1 MMQTSVEEVNLEGIP
16 PAFHHVVRE
25 YGREMFLLVWNT
37 GMATEAVQRLMQL
50 AQKHQS
56 KAGLTDTAAVASA
69 YNQVATLL
77 AQSQGWQQDIVQ
89 ECDQAIRRAF
99 ALSGDTTGSLVKL
112 H

>member
-1 MMQTSVEEVNLEGIP
+1 MTQTAVEEVNLEGIP
-16 PAFHHVVRE
+16 PAFHHVAKE

-56 KAGLTDTAAVASA
+56 KAGLTDVATVANA
-69 YNQVATLL
+69 YNQVATILVQT
-77 AQSQGWQQDIVQ
+77 QSWQEGTVK
-89 ECDQAIRRAF
+89 ECNEAIMRAF
-99 ALSGDTTGSLVKL
+99 ALSGDSSGAIVQI